1 MKQKQKTSTNL
12 NGWANSLMFVGVI
25 NIILAFFGWIFSAD
39 SVSTELCMGILF
51 IIASP
56 VVRGLAVLVQNAE
69 EQIELREN
77 AEKEE
82 VI

>member
-12 NGWANSLMFVGVI
+12 AGWANALVFAGAI
-25 NIILAFFGWIFSAD
+25 LIILSFFGWIFSDD
-39 SVSTELCMGILF
+39 SVATELCMGILF
-51 IIASP
+51 IFASP

-69 EQIELREN
+69 EQIEAREN
-77 AEKEE
+77 AEKED